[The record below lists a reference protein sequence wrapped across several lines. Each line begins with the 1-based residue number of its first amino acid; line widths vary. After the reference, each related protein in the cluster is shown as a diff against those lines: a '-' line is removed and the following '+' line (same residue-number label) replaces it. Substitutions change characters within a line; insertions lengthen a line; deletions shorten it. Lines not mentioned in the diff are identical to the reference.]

1 MANKYLRKYLISEAN
16 TPEIIYTVPAANS
29 ALLSS
34 LRVTNSNSAASEI
47 NVIAAPS
54 GVAGHKLLDRY
65 LLPVDSTMDVFS
77 GVPLVLEAG
86 DTITV
91 EATEDDVVFWLS
103 YLEVDRN

>member
-16 TPEIIYTVPAANS
+16 TPETLYTVPAANS

-34 LRVTNSNSAASEI
+34 LRVTNSNTGAAKIS
-47 NVIAAPS
+47 VTASPT
-54 GVAGHKLLDRY
+54 GVAGHKLLDQY
-65 LLPVDSTMDVFS
+65 LLPVDATMDVFS

-86 DTITV
+86 DSITL

-103 YLEVDRN
+103 YLEVDRT